1 LDRHLVETTAE
12 ELGTRPGLIEKDWH
26 VVRALG
32 ILAVLD
38 HGDVQPVFSG
48 GTSLSIAW
56 GLIKRFSEDID
67 FKVAMAA
74 AATTSGARAQ
84 RRTYRKKVL
93 EALGAADFDLVGTP
107 LAGNASNFFSADFA
121 YRSEFDAAP
130 GLRPHLRIEMTFEAP
145 SLPSVERPIRSLV
158 AQALGQEPEVPA
170 FPCVDPIETA
180 ADKLSALAWRV
191 CTRDRSAHDDDP
203 TIIRHLHDLAALGSR
218 VAVAPAFAPLLLE
231 AATAD
236 TGRGGGQAP
245 TNPGERFSLMLKH
258 LSTDPLWA
266 DEYDNFVLDVSF
278 ARPNE
283 VISFTAA
290 LGTVRQLVKAS
301 MEHREKGA

>member
-1 LDRHLVETTAE
+1 VLDRHLVETAAE

-26 VVRALG
+26 VVRAIG

-67 FKVAMAA
+67 FKVAMPA

-93 EALGAADFDLVGTP
+93 GALGAADFDLVGTP

-121 YRSEFDAAP
+121 YRSRFDAAP

-158 AQALGQEPEVPA
+158 ARALGQGPEVPA
-170 FPCVDPIETA
+170 FSCVDPIETA

-191 CTRDRSAHDDDP
+191 CIRQRGSEKDDP
-203 TIIRHLHDLAALGSR
+203 TIIRHVHDLAALEHR
-218 VAVAPAFAPLLLE
+218 VIAAPAFKTLLV
-231 AATAD
+231 AAMTAD
-236 TGRGGGQAP
+236 TGRGGGQFPADP
-245 TNPGERFSLMLKH
+245 AKRFDVMLDR
-258 LSTDPLWA
+258 LATDRLWA
-266 DEYDNFVLDVSF
+266 DEYAEFVRNVSF
-278 ARPNE
+278 ARADE
-283 VISFTAA
+283 TIAFADAVEAT
-290 LGTVRQLVKAS
+290 RRLVKIYQ
-301 MEHREKGA
+301 H